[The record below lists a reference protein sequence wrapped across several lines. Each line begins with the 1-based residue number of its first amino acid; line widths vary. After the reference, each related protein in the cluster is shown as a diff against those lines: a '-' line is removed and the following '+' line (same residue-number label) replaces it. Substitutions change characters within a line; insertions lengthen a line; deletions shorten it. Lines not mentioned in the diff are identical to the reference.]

1 MRYCCLLCCVWLLS
15 SVCLKVIQKKLNQ
28 LQEESA
34 GTEIT
39 IPGAGD
45 TTLDDLIEE
54 CEEAESATAEEQLSA
69 LTSENVDP
77 LTDATDAMC
86 EEGDSGEDEMAAS
99 ATQAAASDATEES
112 DAVEESTKER
122 ARAQM
127 EASEM
132 QQEATRI
139 RALQRKSGGAKPKVK
154 SFTAKRNLE

>member
-1 MRYCCLLCCVWLLS
+1 M
-15 SVCLKVIQKKLNQ
+15 
-28 LQEESA
+28 
-34 GTEIT
+34 
-39 IPGAGD
+39 
-45 TTLDDLIEE
+45 IEE